1 MDALIGNLGAALR
14 SISEQRT
21 RAALSALGV
30 MVAAVA
36 IILLISIA
44 KGVQKDLTEQV
55 NDLGVNVLVVLP
67 FRVEEGSFFMPN
79 AAGLSYLREEDVE
92 RVRRV
97 VGVRRAAPLVFVGG
111 AIRSGDRGSPSTLII
126 AAGPEWF
133 QIRESQVREGRVFT
147 SENQH
152 EPVCVIGSIAKRQLF
167 GDEPAVGKKVVVN
180 DQELTVV
187 GVTEDQERKE
197 GLMSMGGLENVAY
210 VPYEWFKDTAGETQL
225 HRIMVQVEPDR
236 EPEALKA
243 SVEGALGS
251 RLDRQLYSVQTLGD
265 LLKLVYKLM
274 GILTWL
280 LTGLTSIALFVGGVG
295 IMTVMLMSVN
305 ERSKEIGVRKTVGA
319 RRRDI
324 FQQFLSEAIVLS
336 LLGGLAG
343 LGFSAVVCWALAEY
357 TPIRPLITL
366 DTIVLCFGVSLGL
379 GALFGLLPALNAARK
394 DPVVAMR
401 HE

>member
-1 MDALIGNLGAALR
+1 
-14 SISEQRT
+14 
-21 RAALSALGV
+21 
-30 MVAAVA
+30 
-36 IILLISIA
+36 
-44 KGVQKDLTEQV
+44 
-55 NDLGVNVLVVLP
+55 
-67 FRVEEGSFFMPN
+67 
-79 AAGLSYLREEDVE
+79 
-92 RVRRV
+92 
-97 VGVRRAAPLVFVGG
+97 VFVGG
-111 AIRSGDRGSPSTLII
+111 GIRNGDRTSPSTLII
-126 AAGPEWF
+126 AAGPDWF
-133 QIRESQVREGRVFT
+133 KIRESKMEEGVLYT
-147 SENQH
+147 SETEGQ
-152 EPVCVIGSIAKRQLF
+152 PVCVIGSIARKQLF
-167 GDEPAVGKKVVVN
+167 GDESAVGRKVVVN

-197 GLMSMGGLENVAY
+197 GLMSMGGLENVVY
-210 VPYEWFKDTAGETQL
+210 VPYEWFKGSVDDPQL

-236 EPEALKA
+236 EPESLKA

-251 RLDRQLYSVQTLGD
+251 RLDRQQYSVQTLGD

-324 FQQFLSEAIVLS
+324 FQQFLVEAVVLS

-343 LGFSAVVCWALAEY
+343 LGLSAVVCWALAEY
-357 TPIRPLITL
+357 TPIRPLITW
-366 DTIVLCFGVSLGL
+366 DTIALCFGVSIGL

-394 DPVVAMR
+394 DPVDAMR